1 MDLSKLSTDDLMA
14 LKGGDL
20 SKVSTDGLHFLN
32 RAKIAD
38 QIDNDPISQGA
49 KDPTAGMSGMDKFN
63 AGAGKAF
70 SDLGLGIKQRLGM
83 ASYGDAAESRKL
95 DAPLM
100 KAGAAKAGN
109 IGANLAMIAPT
120 ALLPGASTVPAAAA
134 IGGMVGVLQPSTS
147 ATETALNTGLGAAG
161 GAGGQWIANKAAGSV
176 AFQQGQNA
184 IKAAQ
189 GEQKVAAARSAQEAG
204 YVIPPE
210 DLANSGLF
218 TKVMSGIGGKIK
230 TAQVASEKNQSVTN
244 ALARKALGLADDEP
258 LTAQALAT
266 LRNSAGDAYNVV
278 KGTGTVTADATLGKT
293 LDDIAQKYTTASQ
306 SFPGAVK
313 SEVPGMVAAL
323 KQPTFTADGAVEM
336 TKILRQQ
343 ADAAF
348 AGGDKGLGKAMK
360 ESADA
365 LEEQLGR
372 HLTAQNMPEALKAFQ
387 DARALIAKT
396 YTVGKALNTSTGDV
410 SAQALAKALA
420 KGKPLTSELRTIADA
435 GQAFP
440 KATQALK
447 EDPKTFSPLDM
458 AMAAIKSDP
467 TALLT
472 LGARPAARSLMLS
485 GPMQRSALEGAAQ
498 PVQANAV
505 ARLLSQ
511 DYLTIPGGIASGVGA
526 GNALSRYLAQ

>member
-1 MDLSKLSTDDLMA
+1 MDLSKLSTEDLMA

-32 RAKIAD
+32 RAKIAA

-49 KDPTAGMSGMDKFN
+49 KDPTAGMSGMEKFN

-70 SDLGLGIKQRLGM
+70 SDIGLGVKQRLGF
-83 ASYGDAAESRKL
+83 ASYADAAESRKL

-100 KAGAAKAGN
+100 KSGAAKAGN
-109 IGANLAMIAPT
+109 IGANITMIAPST
-120 ALLPGASTVPAAAA
+120 LLPGAATIPAAAA
-134 IGGMVGVLQPSTS
+134 IGGLVGMVQPSTS
-147 ATETALNTGLGAAG
+147 ATETAINTGLGAAG
-161 GAGGQWIANKAAGSV
+161 GAGGQWVANKAAGSV
-176 AFQQGQNA
+176 AFQEGQNA
-184 IKAAQ
+184 TRAAQ
-189 GEQKVAAARSAQEAG
+189 AEQKVIAARDAQKAG
-204 YVIPPE
+204 YVVPPE
-210 DLANSGLF
+210 DLANSGIL
-218 TKVMSGIGGKIK
+218 TKVLSGIGGKVK
-230 TAQVASEKNQSVTN
+230 TAQVASQKNQDVTN

-266 LRNSAGDAYNVV
+266 LRNSAGDAYNAV
-278 KGTGTVTADATLGKT
+278 KGSGTVTADPALASTLNT
-293 LDDIAQKYTTASQ
+293 IAQKYTTASQ
-306 SFPGAVK
+306 AFPGAVK
-313 SEVPGMVAAL
+313 SEVPGLVEAL

-343 ADAAF
+343 ADTAF

-360 ESADA
+360 EAADA

-372 HLTAQNMPEALKAFQ
+372 HLTAKNMPEALKAFQ
-387 DARALIAKT
+387 DARTLIAKT

-410 SAQALAKALA
+410 SAQVLAKALE
-420 KGKPLTSELRTIADA
+420 KGKPLSNELLTIAKA

-447 EDPKTFSPLDM
+447 EAPKTFSPLDM
-458 AMAAIKSDP
+458 AVAAIKSDP

-472 LGARPAARSLMLS
+472 LGARPAARAAMLS
-485 GPMQRSALEGAAQ
+485 GPMQRSALNAASE
-498 PVQANAV
+498 PVQANAL
-505 ARLLSQ
+505 ARLLAQ
-511 DYLTIPGGIASGVGA
+511 DYLTIPGGVAGGVSA